1 MIDIDAG
8 SRNTIAVFELLVLF
22 VALTWV
28 VIGTVRRSQDAADD
42 FWGWP
47 PADRVLLAT
56 AVFTVSLIILDLI
69 RLRLTPSWLEPLWS
83 TDPTSWSVVLIR
95 ALPLLPVAWFALRV
109 NGVTPAARVTPIVPH
124 RSGPCRVIS
133 DNARRALRFGIAGG
147 TAGGV
152 NELCE
157 RNDVYHLMGFAET
170 FGVVA
175 WIMVIVFLWEV
186 TEARLGVRIFGPLD
200 RGIGEEA
207 LGKPHVRAVP
217 E

>member
-1 MIDIDAG
+1 MIEFDAG
-8 SRNTIAVFELLVLF
+8 SRNAIAVLELLMLF
-22 VALTWV
+22 IALIWV
-28 VIGTVRRSQDAADD
+28 VIGTVRRSQDAEDD

-69 RLRLTPSWLEPLWS
+69 RLRLAPSWLEPLWS

-109 NGVTPAARVTPIVPH
+109 NGITPAARTEPIVPH
-124 RSGPCRVIS
+124 RSGPYQVIS
-133 DNARRALRFGIAGG
+133 DNARRALRFGMAGAM
-147 TAGGV
+147 AGVV
-152 NELCE
+152 NEVFE

-175 WIMVIVFLWEV
+175 WIMAIVILWEA
-186 TEARLGVRIFGPLD
+186 TEARLGVRVFGPLD